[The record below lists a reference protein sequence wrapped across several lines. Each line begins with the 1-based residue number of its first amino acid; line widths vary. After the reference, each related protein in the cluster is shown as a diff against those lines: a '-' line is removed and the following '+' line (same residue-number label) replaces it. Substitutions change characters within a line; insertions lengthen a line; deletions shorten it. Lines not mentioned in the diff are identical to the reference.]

1 MNNKRSRSAMLLP
14 HACNKSRRANR
25 PRPLRLRNLT
35 PVGELFQRHANNPLL
50 TAASWPYAAHAVFNP
65 GATQLPSGETLLL
78 VRVEDYRGISHLTA
92 ARSRDGVRDWHIDAQ
107 PTFSASP
114 EQHPEE
120 LWGVEDPRIVPLAGL
135 GGFAVTYTAYSRAGD
150 YGRLQDVSTPRLDHG
165 PRRQGRRAVPAP
177 VWRSVG
183 PDSSARTQHPGGQG
197 QHVAI
202 VLARPAQLGR
212 PQRLTGGAGW
222 CLVGRGQDRA
232 VPAAHCYGRG
242 LAHRL
247 SRRTPHAV

>member
-1 MNNKRSRSAMLLP
+1 MNSKRSRSAMLLP
-14 HACNKSRRANR
+14 HACKKSRRANG

-135 GGFAVTYTAYSRAGD
+135 GGFAVTYTAYSRAGPLVALPLTD
-150 YGRLQDVSTPRLDHG
+150 DFKTFLRHAPTIPPDPNDAALFPRQFGDRWALIHRPVPSIAGAKPNLGISFSPYLRNWVGRTPLLE
-165 PRRQGRRAVPAP
+165 PRPAP
-177 VWRSVG
+177 YL
-183 PDSSARTQHPGGQG
+183 P
-197 QHVAI
+197 
-202 VLARPAQLGR
+202 
-212 PQRLTGGAGW
+212 
-222 CLVGRGQDRA
+222 
-232 VPAAHCYGRG
+232 
-242 LAHRL
+242 
-247 SRRTPHAV
+247 PH